1 MNDFIINTEE
11 ESYLAKDKNNRIY
24 LTENINEALKGSPL
38 TLNNIRKTIPKNLKK
53 HK

>member
-1 MNDFIINTEE
+1 MNDFIIKTDE

-38 TLNNIRKTIPKNLKK
+38 ANWLYRIINEI
-53 HK
+53 